1 MGNIINLDNYEVDES
16 AFAIRDVL
24 QGVLDRVVAIYASY
38 GVPLPSRKYWTM
50 GNPAMDCEQLV
61 VTFIQA
67 YLGMPGDEASQPQKC
82 NVPRSVVISITV
94 TREIPVVGQTGRTP
108 QPDKIQAAS
117 EISAVD
123 SWVLLSSLN
132 MFDQWDDEGYGP
144 GVIGTVT
151 SMEPQ
156 GGLQTINLQVTMV
169 VP

>member
-1 MGNIINLDNYEVDES
+1 MANIINLDNYEVDAD
-16 AFAIRDVL
+16 AFAIRDVM
-24 QGVLDRVVAIYASY
+24 QGILDRVVAIYGSY

-61 VTFIQA
+61 VAFVQA
-67 YLGMPGDEASQPQKC
+67 YLGAPGDEASQPQKC
-82 NVPRSVVISITV
+82 NVPRSIVVSITV

-117 EISAVD
+117 EISSVD
-123 SWVLLSSLN
+123 AWILLSSLN
-132 MFDQWDDEGYGP
+132 LLDQWDEEGFGP
-144 GVIGTVT
+144 GVIGTLM

-156 GGLQTINLQVTMV
+156 GGLQTMNLQVTMV